1 MATVYTIGHSTRSL
15 DELLTVLKAHEIRR
29 LVDIRAFPV
38 SRRLPHFSRE
48 SLETA
53 LPAAGICYSWMKELG
68 GYRKQILEQSPNV
81 ALRNAAF
88 RHYADYMMT
97 PEFEKAVGQLVG
109 LAQGSRLA
117 CMCAERVWLHCHRM
131 LLSDWLVAHG
141 NPVQHIDGEG
151 AAKPHYVSRQAKWQ
165 GEQLIYC
172 GDALFPERTQVTIAP
187 ANAQRASRRREAV
200 KAAKRTSTDC
210 GGQVSLKFP

>member
-15 DELLTVLKAHEIRR
+15 DELLTVLKAHEIGR

-68 GYRKQILEQSPNV
+68 GYRKKILEHSPNL

-109 LAQGSRLA
+109 LAQRSRLA
-117 CMCAERVWLHCHRM
+117 CMCAERVWFHCHRM
-131 LLSDWLVAHG
+131 LVSDWLVAHG

-151 AAKPHYVSRQAKWQ
+151 AAKPHYLSPEAKWQ
-165 GEQLIYC
+165 GEQLIYR
-172 GDALFPERTQVTIAP
+172 GDILFPERTWEQVTIAP
-187 ANAQRASRRREAV
+187 ANARQASRRSEE
-200 KAAKRTSTDC
+200 AAKKTSTDC
-210 GGQVSLKFP
+210 GGK